1 MKKRAQHLLSAFVL
15 TAFLF
20 MAFGSDDDKKKEE
33 NNESVK
39 VEQTSSDEIEEKKQS
54 NWSYSEDEDKMEGT
68 KQFFASTTS
77 TNIIEFEFPYNGGSN
92 LNIIIRNLGKEN
104 DAVLTISKGQF
115 LTSFSDSQSFK
126 VKFDDEK
133 TSTFYFN
140 SASDGSSDV
149 VFISNSSKFISKI
162 KKAKKVM
169 IEIPFYDSG
178 DKVFEFNVEGLE
190 WNK

>member
-1 MKKRAQHLLSAFVL
+1 MKKRAQHLLSAFVF

-20 MAFGSDDDKKKEE
+20 MAFGSEDDKKKEE